1 MEKLK
6 SSLNELRGVL
16 IELQTEIIARPKDLG
31 NTPSSFTNEDKKEL
45 QSLRRKNEQTKI
57 VLSSVINKLEMA
69 LK

>member
-16 IELQTEIIARPKDLG
+16 IELQTEIITRPKDLE
-31 NTPSSFTNEDKKEL
+31 NTPSSFSNEDEKEL

-57 VLSSVINKLEMA
+57 ALSSVISKLEMA